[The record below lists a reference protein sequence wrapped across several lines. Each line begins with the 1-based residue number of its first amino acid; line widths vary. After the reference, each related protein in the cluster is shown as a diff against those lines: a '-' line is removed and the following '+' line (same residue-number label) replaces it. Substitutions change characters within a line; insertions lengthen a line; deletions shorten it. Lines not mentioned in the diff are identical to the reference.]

1 MSEPA
6 RLIDKQTNKP
16 TDRQSLTP
24 HPSIVGPG
32 DIKGDQTGILWV
44 GGQTTNIP
52 LVECGQTER
61 QTDSHERT
69 IWVRA
74 RGKERVLKQLLPVRS
89 RRRSVTRTSG
99 RESG

>member
-61 QTDSHERT
+61 QTDRQSRTNDMGKSER
-69 IWVRA
+69 
-74 RGKERVLKQLLPVRS
+74 Q
-89 RRRSVTRTSG
+89 
-99 RESG
+99 RESIKAAFAGP

>member
-1 MSEPA
+1 MSLA
-6 RLIDKQTNKP
+6 ISQNNVRTSQTDRQTNKP

-24 HPSIVGPG
+24 SHPSIVGPG

-61 QTDSHERT
+61 QTVTNDIGKSER
-69 IWVRA
+69 
-74 RGKERVLKQLLPVRS
+74 ER
-89 RRRSVTRTSG
+89 
-99 RESG
+99 EY